1 MIRRGPPDE
10 YSFSIKDSF
19 LIFEIVYFLILFLFF
34 KKKKMEGGAP
44 ALPLRGPCTVLK
56 VFSGNFLKS
65 IQHDGESLRT

>member
-1 MIRRGPPDE
+1 
-10 YSFSIKDSF
+10 
-19 LIFEIVYFLILFLFF
+19 
-34 KKKKMEGGAP
+34 MEGGAP

>member
-34 KKKKMEGGAP
+34 KKKKNGRGGTSPPP
-44 ALPLRGPCTVLK
+44 ARALYCTESVLAET
-56 VFSGNFLKS
+56 S
-65 IQHDGESLRT
+65 